1 MQCSAWVLCVPIM
14 RSTKY
19 RWKVKHLSLDSLF
32 IQQNDIWKK
41 KYAMDQSKTLN
52 WSWNSLLNMD
62 DCFLNSPFSS
72 QLSYGQVYLEGE
84 FLVGCSFRSSLH
96 IDDLIHWE
104 VNPPVWNGSLT
115 CKDCYMGHSMIP
127 SLGHPKCWWD
137 SPFPN
142 IHDLVSGRAVEWLL
156 LNLKNKGNLV
166 MVKE

>member
-1 MQCSAWVLCVPIM
+1 MQCSACVLCVPIM
-14 RSTKY
+14 QSTKY

-32 IQQNDIWKK
+32 IQQNDLWKK

-115 CKDCYMGHSMIP
+115 CKDCYMGHKYDTFFRTSKMLMGLP
-127 SLGHPKCWWD
+127 VPEHSRLGVRK
-137 SPFPN
+137 S
-142 IHDLVSGRAVEWLL
+142 SRMTSA
-156 LNLKNKGNLV
+156 
-166 MVKE
+166 